1 MVAVISVVLIVY
13 SVRLFVLSEEAIVT
27 GLLFCV
33 FYYVNKQNKNTQNDC
48 FFREYKHMRGFGLII
63 RMEYVILTL
72 PFNKEMYPYLRLKI
86 F

>member
-1 MVAVISVVLIVY
+1 MVADFSIVHIVC
-13 SVRLFVLSEEAIVT
+13 SVRLFVFSEEAIVM

-48 FFREYKHMRGFGLII
+48 FFSEYKHMRGFGSIK

-72 PFNKEMYPYLRLKI
+72 PFNKEMYPYLSLNI
-86 F
+86 